1 MSGIKLIQVEEM
13 TYDIIVMI
21 YWHLQL
27 KEKRRVEKSRRIR
40 KKKER
45 KGLAEFVVVIT
56 KRRSVIIKET
66 ERIRKVVVA
75 VISNYQVFM

>member
-1 MSGIKLIQVEEM
+1 M

-27 KEKRRVEKSRRIR
+27 KEKRRVEKSGRIR